1 MIQKSHLGSGSVFG
15 KSRTR
20 GLIGDDE
27 IGGGVGGDGGA
38 GSSTWAKVGF
48 RLTADARYL
57 GTLDGHWR
65 VHAGGPQHAEVR
77 DRGACGDTEA
87 RTFSHEWLAG
97 C

>member
-1 MIQKSHLGSGSVFG
+1 M
-15 KSRTR
+15 R
-20 GLIGDDE
+20 
-27 IGGGVGGDGGA
+27 
-38 GSSTWAKVGF
+38 AKVGF